1 MWLEAMQE
9 YSKALEVEDDSVEI
23 ITNPSDVDSSV
34 SMPAVKLDADGRVEK
49 YVQIRYATLATA
61 ISNAQTLLGQIDA
74 DAATLR
80 TAVQTLQE
88 EARQAQEI
96 IDDLDGVG
104 EQVEQLG
111 RAISQAN
118 GLIQQMN
125 EALQTASSDHATAHG
140 DHTQAQSDHTLAESD
155 HTKVQGA
162 ENVNA
167 ELNGITVTI
176 TNRSGQSKS
185 VDIGFD
191 IYKTYTSVAAMNA
204 DVSNVPL
211 GKFVM
216 IATTDKTSAENAR
229 MYIKSSQGN
238 FRFLCDLDQAS
249 AEAWADWL
257 NNMKPVIE
265 DAIEDAINATS
276 AANTAANDAN
286 AAANDANAAAHDANA
301 AASNADASRERI
313 EENEQTRESNETT
326 RQDNEQARVSAETT
340 RQTNW
345 ENWFSDTLSTGV
357 RKLWNNFWADVNTS
371 WNSFFGT
378 DENSGVRGD
387 WNTLRD
393 DVISKTQAA
402 QTATTNANTAA
413 SNADSKATIAN
424 DAATN
429 ANNKAEIAQTAAD
442 NADEIR
448 VQIESNEQ
456 TRQSNEEARVTAE
469 NKRQTDWTDWFSD
482 TLPNGVRKLWN
493 DFWANVNASWTSFF
507 GANEDSGVR
516 GEWKTL
522 KSDIIGKTQ
531 AADTATS
538 SANNAATNADIKAA
552 LADSAASNAN
562 EKAALANEKAALADE
577 KATRADNAAV
587 GAENVN
593 ATISGTTLTVTDRN
607 GASSSVDTKGDK
619 GDDMT
624 WQTMTQEDK
633 DALVNTVVEEASKKL
648 NVASVETCESII
660 DELT

>member
-1 MWLEAMQE
+1 MTEEFRQQWLEAMQE

-74 DAATLR
+74 DA
-80 TAVQTLQE
+80 TALHTTVQTLQE

-96 IDDLDGVG
+96 IDDLDGVD

-111 RAISQAN
+111 RAIEQAN
-118 GLIQQMN
+118 VLITQLN
-125 EALQTASSDHATAHG
+125 TALQTAASDHATAQA
-140 DHTQAQSDHTLAESD
+140 DHTQAQSDHTRAESD

-191 IYKTYTSVAAMNA
+191 IYRTYTSVAAMNA
-204 DVSNVPL
+204 DASNVPL

-265 DAIEDAINATS
+265 TATTDAINATS
-276 AANTAANDAN
+276 AAN
-286 AAANDANAAAHDANA
+286 AAAHDANT
-301 AASNADASRERI
+301 AASNADASCERI

-326 RQDNEQARVSAETT
+326 RQDNEKARVSAETT

-345 ENWFSDTLSTGV
+345 DNWFSDTLSTGV
-357 RKLWNNFWADVNTS
+357 RTLWDNFWAGVNTS
-371 WNSFFGT
+371 WNTFFGT
-378 DENSGVRGD
+378 DYNSGVRGE

-493 DFWANVNASWTSFF
+493 DFWANINASWTSFF

-522 KSDIIGKTQ
+522 KSDIISKTQ
-531 AADTATS
+531 AADTSTS
-538 SANNAATNADIKAA
+538 NANTAASNADNKAA
-552 LADSAASNAN
+552 VADSAASNAN
-562 EKAALANEKAALADE
+562 NKAALANEKAALADE

-587 GAENVN
+587 GAEKVN

-607 GASSSVDTKGDK
+607 GASSSVDTKGEK

-624 WQTMTQEDK
+624 WQTMSQEDK
-633 DALVNTVVEEASKKL
+633 DALIDTVVDEASKKL
-648 NVASVETCESII
+648 NFASIETCESII
-660 DELT
+660 NELT

>member
-49 YVQIRYATLATA
+49 YVQIRYATLAAA
-61 ISNAQTLLGQIDA
+61 IANAQTLLGQINA
-74 DAATLR
+74 DATTLR
-80 TAVQTLQE
+80 TTVQTLQE

-111 RAISQAN
+111 QAIEQAN
-118 GLIQQMN
+118 RLIQQL
-125 EALQTASSDHATAHG
+125 EAALQTAANDHST
-140 DHTQAQSDHTLAESD
+140 AQSDHEQAASDHTTAAND

-185 VDIGFD
+185 ADIGFD
-191 IYKTYTSVAAMNA
+191 IYRTYTSVAAMNA
-204 DVSNVPL
+204 DASNVPL

-216 IATTDKTSAENAR
+216 IATTDKTSEENAR

-286 AAANDANAAAHDANA
+286 TAAN
-301 AASNADASRERI
+301 NADASRERI

-326 RQDNEQARVSAETT
+326 RQDNEQSRVNAES
-340 RQTNW
+340 Q
-345 ENWFSDTLSTGV
+345 
-357 RKLWNNFWADVNTS
+357 RK
-371 WNSFFGT
+371 
-378 DENSGVRGD
+378 
-387 WNTLRD
+387 
-393 DVISKTQAA
+393 
-402 QTATTNANTAA
+402 
-413 SNADSKATIAN
+413 
-424 DAATN
+424 
-429 ANNKAEIAQTAAD
+429 
-442 NADEIR
+442 
-448 VQIESNEQ
+448 
-456 TRQSNEEARVTAE
+456 
-469 NKRQTDWTDWFSD
+469 TDWTAWFSD

-493 DFWANVNASWTSFF
+493 DFWSNVTTSWTSFF

-531 AADTATS
+531 AADAATS
-538 SANNAATNADIKAA
+538 SANSAASNADSKAA

-562 EKAALANEKAALADE
+562 GKAALANEKAALADE

-607 GASSSVDTKGDK
+607 GASTSVDTKGEK

-624 WQTMTQEDK
+624 WQTMSQEEK
-633 DALVNTVVEEASKKL
+633 DALVDTVVNEASKKL
-648 NVASVETCESII
+648 DFASIETCESII

>member
-1 MWLEAMQE
+1 MTEEFRQQWLEAMQE

-74 DAATLR
+74 DATALR
-80 TAVQTLQE
+80 TTIQTLQE

-96 IDDLDGVG
+96 IDDLDGVD
-104 EQVEQLG
+104 EQVEQLS

-118 GLIQQMN
+118 GLITQLN
-125 EALQTASSDHATAHG
+125 TALQTAASDHATAQA
-140 DHTQAQSDHTLAESD
+140 DHTVASSDHETAASD

-167 ELNGITVTI
+167 ELSGITVTI

-204 DVSNVPL
+204 DASNVPL

-229 MYIKSSQGN
+229 MYIKNSQGG
-238 FRFLCDLDQAS
+238 FTFLCDLDQAS

-265 DAIEDAINATS
+265 DAIEDAVNAT
-276 AANTAANDAN
+276 TAANN
-286 AAANDANAAAHDANA
+286 
-301 AASNADASRERI
+301 
-313 EENEQTRESNETT
+313 
-326 RQDNEQARVSAETT
+326 
-340 RQTNW
+340 
-345 ENWFSDTLSTGV
+345 
-357 RKLWNNFWADVNTS
+357 
-371 WNSFFGT
+371 
-378 DENSGVRGD
+378 
-387 WNTLRD
+387 
-393 DVISKTQAA
+393 
-402 QTATTNANTAA
+402 
-413 SNADSKATIAN
+413 
-424 DAATN
+424 AATN

-442 NADEIR
+442 NANTSR
-448 VQIESNEQ
+448 QQIEANEQ
-456 TRQSNEEARVTAE
+456 TRQSNEQARVTAE
-469 NKRQTDWTDWFSD
+469 NKRQTDWTNWFSD
-482 TLPNGVRKLWN
+482 SLPTGVRKLWN
-493 DFWANVNASWTSFF
+493 DFWTGVNASWTSFF

-522 KSDIIGKTQ
+522 KSDIISKTQ
-531 AADTATS
+531 ASDTATS
-538 SANNAATNADIKAA
+538 NANTAASNADSKAA

-562 EKAALANEKAALADE
+562 NKAALANEKAALADE
-577 KATRADNAAV
+577 KATLANNAAV

-607 GASSSVDTKGDK
+607 GASSSVDTKGEK

-624 WQTMTQEDK
+624 WQTMSQEEK
-633 DALVNTVVEEASKKL
+633 DALVNTVVDEASKKL
-648 NVASVETCESII
+648 DFASIETCESII